1 MSQLYSFS
9 YDILTQVREPCP
21 QSVRGGFIYNA
32 ESYFFDD
39 SLSISCS
46 EKDEEDDEDQED
58 EEEEEESVEK
68 EMQIAAS
75 ASSSPTA
82 FLSLVSSFFICHVIA
97 AL

>member
-46 EKDEEDDEDQED
+46 EKDEEDDEDQE
-58 EEEEEESVEK
+58 EEEESVEK

-82 FLSLVSSFFICHVIA
+82 FLSLVLSFFICHVIA